1 MIKLPLQPEATEL
14 ISFEEQGE
22 PFQATP
28 ETYAAWLRMK
38 TDAEHEG
45 ITLILVSAFRSIER
59 QQELVEAKRK
69 KGVSDE
75 VIFSLLARPGYSQHH
90 TGCALDLH
98 TPASAL
104 LEESF
109 EDTAAFKWLSNHAIK
124 YGFTLSYPRD
134 NPYGIVYEPWHWF
147 YSHQKSE

>member
-22 PFQATP
+22 SFQATP
-28 ETYAAWLRMK
+28 ETYDAWLRMK
-38 TDAEHEG
+38 KAAEHEG
-45 ITLILVSAFRSIER
+45 VTLILVSAFRSIER
-59 QQELVEAKRK
+59 QKELIEAKRK

-109 EDTAAFKWLSNHAIK
+109 EDTAAFTWLSNHAIK

-147 YSHQKSE
+147 YSHQKSK

>member
-1 MIKLPLQPEATEL
+1 MIELPLQPEATEL

-22 PFQATP
+22 FFQATP

-45 ITLILVSAFRSIER
+45 VTLILVSAFRSIER

-109 EDTAAFKWLSNHAIK
+109 EDTAAFS
-124 YGFTLSYPRD
+124 G
-134 NPYGIVYEPWHWF
+134 G
-147 YSHQKSE
+147 